1 MPASLLI
8 RNARV
13 FTVDPGRPLAEA
25 VAVEG
30 DRISWV
36 GADAEAAQHAGADT
50 EVVDAG
56 GATVLPGFIDSH
68 NHVRL
73 GSNPLEVDLA
83 GAATLDEV
91 KSRIRAH
98 ADKHPEHEWIEGV
111 GFNYSAMP
119 GGRMPVADLEGL
131 PGRPAFPLTYDA
143 HNAWLNRRGDQR
155 FIDRTP
161 MPRRGARGGSS
172 QRGPTASSATSR

>member
-8 RNARV
+8 RNAQV
-13 FTVDPGRPLAEA
+13 FTVDPGRPWAEA

-30 DRISWV
+30 DRIAWV
-36 GADAEAAQHAGADT
+36 GDDAEAAGTRAPDT

-56 GATVLPGFIDSH
+56 GCHRAARVHRLPQP
-68 NHVRL
+68 RAA

-91 KSRIRAH
+91 KARIRAH
-98 ADKHPEHEWIEGV
+98 ADAHPEHEWIEGV

-119 GGRMPVADLEGL
+119 GGRMPR
-131 PGRPAFPLTYDA
+131 GRT
-143 HNAWLNRRGDQR
+143 
-155 FIDRTP
+155 
-161 MPRRGARGGSS
+161 S
-172 QRGPTASSATSR
+172 TASPAAGPRSC